1 MAPPTKDLVRLKE
14 LVSRLETEI
23 ANELAQ
29 ELATLPGRYGFD
41 TADAFIAAV
50 AVATAARLRRRG
62 RPSRARTERGD
73 GARRHRKRAVVTDS
87 TRTEVKKLV
96 REGRTGAEIAK
107 TVGISI
113 GTLHTIKKA
122 LGLVKQR
129 K

>member
-1 MAPPTKDLVRLKE
+1 MKE
-14 LVSRLETEI
+14 LVSELESEI
-23 ANELAQ
+23 ANELPS
-29 ELATLPGRYGFD
+29 ELAALPGRYGFD

-50 AVATAARLRRRG
+50 AAATGARLRRRG
-62 RPSRARTERGD
+62 RPSKARAEGGEGT
-73 GARRHRKRAVVTDS
+73 RRRRKRAVVTDS

-122 LGLVKQR
+122 LGLVKRR